1 MSLSMKILLET
12 VKKKKQKKI
21 SIVFLL
27 FFPLP
32 QDPELHHLMV
42 SAAKLTPSFNTLD
55 LYFLA

>member
-12 VKKKKQKKI
+12 VKKKKKI

-27 FFPLP
+27 FFPPP